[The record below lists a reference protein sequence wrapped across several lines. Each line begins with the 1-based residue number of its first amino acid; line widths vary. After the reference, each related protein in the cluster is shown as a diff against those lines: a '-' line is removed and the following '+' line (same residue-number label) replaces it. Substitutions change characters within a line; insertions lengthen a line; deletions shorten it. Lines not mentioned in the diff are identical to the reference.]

1 MDGEFITGLFSE
13 LVPGG
18 PFPKQF
24 LQNGMKESEQT
35 DCKEK
40 RRNRI
45 GNHMYTQP
53 CSRNFAVKGSKEM
66 GCNGCNGV
74 IGGGERNRFF

>member
-1 MDGEFITGLFSE
+1 
-13 LVPGG
+13 
-18 PFPKQF
+18 
-24 LQNGMKESEQT
+24 MKESEQT

-45 GNHMYTQP
+45 GDHMYTQP
-53 CSRNFAVKGSKEM
+53 CSRNFAGKGSKEM